1 MKFFFGIGAVAIVLS
16 FIAAVATLFAKMFE
30 FCLDVWFAKDAPWY
44 VDLFFGCLLSEI
56 LVPLWALTYFLSFT
70 VDSLPI
76 IQ

>member
-16 FIAAVATLFAKMFE
+16 FIAVIATLFAKMFE

-44 VDLFFGCLLSEI
+44 VDLLMGVLLSEI
-56 LVPLWALTYFLSFT
+56 LIPVWIVTYFLSFI

-76 IQ
+76 IS